1 MASSLKGYIP
11 ALARLMHASP
21 AAVYERQ
28 RALVR
33 AGQLAPEEGRGPGS
47 GVRTTAPSVALLILA
62 TLASDNLRESAGRV
76 AALASA
82 RPVGAPRCPLT
93 RRTNFGT
100 ALAFLLS
107 ATGTADSV
115 AEIDVSR
122 TAPRARI
129 RYYNDAGE
137 IAVSEFA
144 VPKASEPEL
153 RVTATLSGA
162 AFNKIASDIQAI
174 VLESFNREEQGQ

>member
-1 MASSLKGYIP
+1 MASLKAYIP
-11 ALARLMHASP
+11 ALARLMHTSP

-76 AALASA
+76 AALAGA
-82 RPVGAPRCPLT
+82 RPVGASRCPLT
-93 RRTNFGT
+93 RRANFGA
-100 ALAFLLS
+100 ALSFLLS
-107 ATGTADSV
+107 ATGTAASV
-115 AEIDVSR
+115 VEIEVSR

-129 RYYNDAGE
+129 RYYDDAGA

-162 AFNKIASDIQAI
+162 AFSRIAADVQSI
-174 VLESFNREEQGQ
+174 LRESFNPEERPL